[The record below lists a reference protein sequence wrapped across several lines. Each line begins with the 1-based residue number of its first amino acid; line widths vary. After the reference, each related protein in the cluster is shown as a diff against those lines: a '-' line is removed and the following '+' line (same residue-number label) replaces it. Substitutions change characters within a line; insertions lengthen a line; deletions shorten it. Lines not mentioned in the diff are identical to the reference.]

1 MNKIY
6 KYAFLGG
13 ILLLPYVSYGA
24 EYLTNSQGILEKI
37 KDIVNDTLIPL
48 AFFCALLFFFW
59 GVAQYIRNAGEA
71 KDEAKKVMTWGVIA
85 LFVMSSVWGLV
96 TLLRSELGITNN
108 PEEMKIPKLT
118 N

>member
-6 KYAFLGG
+6 KYVLV
-13 ILLLPYVSYGA
+13 ILMPLLPTVSYGA
-24 EYLTNSQGILEKI
+24 GYFEKSGGILGRI

-48 AFFCALLFFFW
+48 AFLCALLFFFW

-96 TLLRSELGITNN
+96 TVLRSELGINVSED
-108 PEEMKIPKLT
+108 PMKIPKLT